1 MLNRSIGQSNNQSTT
16 ISYIYKNDSSSTIAR
31 SFQQIQKSDLPTLT
45 PSTRTPQ
52 RNNNNNTIQNNSTPT
67 MISSNG
73 QVKKL
78 CQCSYHQGTMDPD
91 RKLQIKTQA
100 KVLKEQDKLK
110 YDDYIR
116 EVRRELKGETTAD
129 GKSMVCEKALAELM
143 NYGFGFC
150 FFLLIEIANTCVNFC
165 RVHQKKP
172 LSFSPSTTSTATT
185 ATFL

>member
-150 FFLLIEIANTCVNFC
+150 FFFVDRN
-165 RVHQKKP
+165 
-172 LSFSPSTTSTATT
+172 S
-185 ATFL
+185 